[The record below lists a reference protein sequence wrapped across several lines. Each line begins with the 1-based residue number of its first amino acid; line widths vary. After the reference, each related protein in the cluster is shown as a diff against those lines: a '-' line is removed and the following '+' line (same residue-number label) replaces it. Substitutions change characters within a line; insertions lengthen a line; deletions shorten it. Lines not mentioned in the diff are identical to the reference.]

1 VIAVLVY
8 IRTGGLGD
16 LRSQVEAVGPATE
29 ALWMKTAETLYRLE
43 RVVRGSGGSRSPS
56 VPEQERQERRGT
68 RPSAFHA
75 GGGSMDSVE
84 ERGGLGRAL
93 RNVAIVAV
101 VVFAALVAGFGVGY
115 YFRDKRVQELE
126 QLMTSQKEQVTS
138 MERKVWE
145 AQKTQLERAL
155 ARAKLNI
162 GFEEMVGSLAAAQA
176 EVEQKN
182 FGRAMQK
189 IAAAKGAL
197 SAVGDTPAAAREAL
211 GSKLDEIKA
220 GLEQLDV
227 KVRDQIS
234 SLAKDLEAG
243 TLPGASS
250 KERGT
255 PGSGPRDGGTA
266 AGQEKEGG

>member
-1 VIAVLVY
+1 
-8 IRTGGLGD
+8 
-16 LRSQVEAVGPATE
+16 
-29 ALWMKTAETLYRLE
+29 M
-43 RVVRGSGGSRSPS
+43 
-56 VPEQERQERRGT
+56 
-68 RPSAFHA
+68 
-75 GGGSMDSVE
+75 
-84 ERGGLGRAL
+84 
-93 RNVAIVAV
+93 RNVAIVGV

-115 YFRDKRVQELE
+115 YFRDKKVQELE
-126 QLMTSQKEQVTS
+126 QIMADQKEQVAS

-162 GFEEMVGSLAAAQA
+162 GFEEMVGSLAEAQA
-176 EVEQKN
+176 EVEQRN

-197 SAVGDTPAAAREAL
+197 SAAGGTPAAVREAVAA
-211 GSKLDEIKA
+211 KLDQIKA

-227 KVRDQIS
+227 KVRDQIG

-243 TLPGASS
+243 TLPGASA
-250 KERGT
+250 KEKGT
-255 PGSGPRDGGTA
+255 PGTGPRNGGAA

>member
-1 VIAVLVY
+1 
-8 IRTGGLGD
+8 
-16 LRSQVEAVGPATE
+16 
-29 ALWMKTAETLYRLE
+29 M
-43 RVVRGSGGSRSPS
+43 GS
-56 VPEQERQERRGT
+56 
-68 RPSAFHA
+68 A
-75 GGGSMDSVE
+75 E
-84 ERGGLGRAL
+84 ERGGLGKTFRS
-93 RNVAIVAV
+93 VAIGAV
-101 VVFAALVAGFGVGY
+101 VVFAGLVAGFGVGY
-115 YFRDKRVQELE
+115 YFRDKKVQELE
-126 QLMTSQKEQVTS
+126 QLMAGQKEQVAS

-162 GFEEMVGSLAAAQA
+162 GFEEMVGSLAEAQA
-176 EVEQKN
+176 EVEQRN

-197 SAVGDTPAAAREAL
+197 TAVGNTPGPVREAV
-211 GSKLDEIKA
+211 GATLDEIKA
-220 GLEQLDV
+220 GLEHLDV

-255 PGSGPRDGGTA
+255 PGTGPRNGGAA